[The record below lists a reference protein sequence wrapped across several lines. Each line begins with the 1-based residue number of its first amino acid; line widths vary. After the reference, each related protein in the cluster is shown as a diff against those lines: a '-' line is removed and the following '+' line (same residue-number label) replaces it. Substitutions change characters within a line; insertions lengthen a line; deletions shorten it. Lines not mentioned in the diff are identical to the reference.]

1 MNIFNFMFLLL
12 LVLVIYYLFFV
23 CVNETPDSVNDEL
36 LPNSD
41 KCLVKCRPIRAT
53 PIKISLDHQKPLL
66 KDCEYNLCNF
76 FHYIIV
82 II

>member
-1 MNIFNFMFLLL
+1 MFLLL

-66 KDCEYNLCNF
+66 KDCEYNLF
-76 FHYIIV
+76 LYMIV
-82 II
+82 IIIILF